1 MPGGLAEA
9 PDECSCS
16 CSMLAAS
23 VVLLVAAPQSP
34 LQLRGGLASSCQSGP
49 GKERQ
54 RRSITSPEDS
64 SEQKNPSGLPSGA

>member
-34 LQLRGGLASSCQSGP
+34 LQLRGGLVSSCQSGP